1 MLARDGDIDI
11 LLVFLGGV
19 QLLQNNGNA
28 RYATVVLAH
37 DLMVGD
43 GEALLY
49 KEVGGV
55 DRVKQCLDSSLSPLP
70 CG

>member
-1 MLARDGDIDI
+1 MARDGDIDI
-11 LLVFLGGV
+11 LLVFMGGV

-43 GEALLY
+43 GKALLY

-55 DRVKQCLDSSLSPLP
+55 DRVKQLLCPPILLARS
-70 CG
+70 